1 MLQVGDRMP
10 EFVLRNSKREKV
22 TNDDL
27 AGQVSVV
34 AFYPMSFTGGCTL
47 EMRGFNR
54 IVPDL
59 TELGAKV
66 VGVSAD
72 TWATQGAFEQAEG
85 LEFPLLSDWPKYEAS
100 ASFDVQTETGPTT
113 KRVTYVFDAEGIV
126 RAVIDDERDMEAHSI
141 GALAAVRDLAG

>member
-22 TNDDL
+22 TNEDL
-27 AGQVSVV
+27 SGQVSVV

-59 TELGAKV
+59 RELGAKV

-100 ASFDVQTETGPTT
+100 ASFDVQNESGPTT

-126 RAVIDDERDMEAHSI
+126 RAVIDDERDMEAHSA
-141 GALAAVRDLAG
+141 GALAAVKNLAG